1 VGCRAGRGH
10 LAVDLD
16 AMQVPWCW
24 HAYQHGLYRNPDC
37 HYHYCIEIEHILQV
51 HLDAKP
57 QVTCLHDGYSRRSE
71 TQMQIFNVVI
81 QGESGKLMVQP
92 SRLVS
97 ASVVFVP
104 EPEVQVF

>member
-1 VGCRAGRGH
+1 
-10 LAVDLD
+10 
-16 AMQVPWCW
+16 
-24 HAYQHGLYRNPDC
+24 
-37 HYHYCIEIEHILQV
+37 
-51 HLDAKP
+51 
-57 QVTCLHDGYSRRSE
+57 
-71 TQMQIFNVVI
+71 MQIFNVVI